1 VRGSKRKAR
10 TPSGADDVTPAAS
23 ASPEGSNGGVGW
35 RVMLLIFAIPVVV
48 VGLVL
53 YFGFW
58 TSPPV
63 QRSDQ
68 TSAQKPSP
76 RPAQMQGQQP
86 AQVPGGSDQAHIGDA
101 EVEQMAA
108 RLAARLEREPN
119 DAKGWS
125 TLARTYYVMKRFSQA
140 VAAYE
145 RLAALAPMDANVLAD
160 YADALA
166 MAQGQRLEGKPMELV
181 RKALERDPGQW
192 KALSMAATDAFQRG
206 DFTVAIGYWEQA
218 LAALPPDSEISRGIR
233 GSLEQARQ
241 ARSVAPAAASPGAAR

>member
-1 VRGSKRKAR
+1 
-10 TPSGADDVTPAAS
+10 
-23 ASPEGSNGGVGW
+23 
-35 RVMLLIFAIPVVV
+35 MLLIFAIPAVVV
-48 VGLVL
+48 ALFL
-53 YFGFW
+53 YFGFS

-63 QRSDQ
+63 Q
-68 TSAQKPSP
+68 TSARIPAQTPAQ
-76 RPAQMQGQQP
+76 RPAQGQG
-86 AQVPGGSDQAHIGDA
+86 GGDQAHIGDA

-119 DAKGWS
+119 DASGWS

-140 VAAYE
+140 AAAYE
-145 RLAALAPMDANVLAD
+145 RLAALAPMNASVLAD

-181 RKALERDPGQW
+181 RQALELDPAQW

-206 DFTVAIGYWEQA
+206 DFAVAISHWERA
-218 LAALPPDSEISRGIR
+218 LAALPADSEMSRAIR

-241 ARSVAPAAASPGAAR
+241 ASAARPVSPAAASPGAAR